1 MPKNSSPE
9 IIGELNKE
17 INAGLADPKIRAQL
31 GGFGAMVP
39 ALSPADFGKLI
50 AHETKKWA
58 EIVKFASIRPN

>member
-1 MPKNSSPE
+1 
-9 IIGELNKE
+9 
-17 INAGLADPKIRAQL
+17 
-31 GGFGAMVP
+31 MVP